1 MIELRITELLTKETI
16 AMDLSAS
23 DKNGVID
30 ELVNQ
35 LDSAGKLSDI
45 AQFKEAIHNRESQST
60 TGIGEGIAIPHAKV
74 AAVTSPAIAFGKSK
88 EGVDYQSLDGQ
99 PAHLFFMIAAP
110 EGGAQTHL
118 DALAKLS
125 GILMDDTVR
134 ENLLQANSK
143 EEILRIIDDADD
155 EATKEEEK
163 EAQKQEDEAQATTGA
178 SANDNANEPYV
189 LAVTACPTGIAHTYM
204 ARDALKKQAEKM
216 GVKIKVETNGS
227 SGIKNH
233 LTQQDIERATG
244 IIVAAD
250 VHVETDRFDGKNVV
264 EVPVADGIKR
274 PEELINTALDTSR
287 KPFKAHGGQKNTDK
301 DSNDEKLS
309 PGKAF
314 YKHLMNGVSNM
325 LPLVIAG
332 GILMAIVFL
341 FDANSFDPKSPEHNA
356 FAEQLWNIGNKS
368 AFALIIPILAGFI
381 SRSIA
386 DKPGFAAG
394 LVGGMLAISGGSGFI
409 GGIIAGFLAGYLTQ
423 GIKYITRNL
432 PQAVEGLKP
441 TLIYPL
447 LSVTITGL
455 LMIYVF
461 NPPAAWLNNLLLNG
475 LNSLSGSNIMLLGL
489 VIGAMMAIDMG
500 GPFNKAA
507 YVFAT
512 AALTEGN
519 AAPIT
524 AAMVG
529 GMIPPLAIATA
540 MFIFKRKFTKEQRGS
555 IVPNYVMGLS
565 FITEGAIPF
574 AAADPLRVIP
584 SMMVG
589 SGVAG
594 AIALGLGSR
603 INAPH
608 GGIIVIAATD
618 FSHIIQTIIALII
631 GTLVSAV
638 LYGLLKPKLT
648 EQEIKASESM
658 DE

>member
-1 MIELRITELLTKETI
+1 MRITELLTLDTI
-16 AMDLSAS
+16 AMDVEATN
-23 DKNGVID
+23 KNGVID

-35 LDSAGKLSDI
+35 LNQAGKLNDVE
-45 AQFKEAIHNRESQST
+45 AYKEAIHQREGQST

-74 AAVTSPAIAFGKSK
+74 AAVETPAIAFGKSK
-88 EGVDYQSLDGQ
+88 AGIDYQSLDMQ

-125 GILMDDTVR
+125 GILMDEQVR
-134 ENLLQANSK
+134 ADLLAAETPEEVQA
-143 EEILRIIDDADD
+143 IINKADD
-155 EATKEEEK
+155 EAVEDEEENDS
-163 EAQKQEDEAQATTGA
+163 AATTTDEEVA
-178 SANDNANEPYV
+178 EDTPYI

-204 ARDALKKQAEKM
+204 ARDALKKQANQM
-216 GVKIKVETNGS
+216 GVKMKVETNGS
-227 SGIKNH
+227 GGIKNH
-233 LTQQDIERATG
+233 LTDEDINKATG

-250 VHVETDRFDGKNVV
+250 VHVETDRFAGKNVV

-274 PEELINTALDTSR
+274 PEELINMAQDDSR
-287 KPFKAHGGQKNTDK
+287 QPFVAKNTN
-301 DSNDEKLS
+301 SQQSTEKS
-309 PGKAF
+309 TEKQGVGKTI

-325 LPLVIAG
+325 LPLVISG

-341 FDANSFDPKSPEHNA
+341 FGANSFDPKSGDHNA
-356 FAEQLWNIGNKS
+356 FAEQLWNIGKNS
-368 AFALIIPILAGFI
+368 AFALIIPILSGYIA
-381 SRSIA
+381 RSIA

-409 GGIIAGFLAGYLTQ
+409 GGILAGFLAGYLTQ
-423 GIKYITRNL
+423 GVKKLVYVSRNL
-432 PQAVEGLKP
+432 PQMFEGLKP

-447 LSVTITGL
+447 LSVTATGL
-455 LMIYVF
+455 LMIYVI
-461 NPPAAWLNNLLLNG
+461 NPPASGLNNLLLNG
-475 LNSLSGSNIMLLGL
+475 LNSLSGANIVLLGL

-519 AAPIT
+519 TAPIT
-524 AAMVG
+524 AAMIG
-529 GMIPPLAIATA
+529 GMVPPMAIATA
-540 MFIFKRKFTKEQRGS
+540 MLLFRKKFTKEQKAS
-555 IVPNYVMGLS
+555 IAPNYIMGLS

-594 AIALGLGSR
+594 AISLGLGSA
-603 INAPH
+603 IQAPH
-608 GGIIVIAATD
+608 GGIIVMLATD
-618 FSHIIQTIIALII
+618 FGHVVQSLIALII
-631 GTLVSAV
+631 GALIGAIM
-638 LYGLLKPKLT
+638 YGLLKAKPT
-648 EQEIKASESM
+648 ENELNALQETN
-658 DE
+658 D

>member
-1 MIELRITELLTKETI
+1 MRITELLTKDTI
-16 AMDLSAS
+16 AMDLSS
-23 DKNGVID
+23 TEKNGVID

-35 LDSAGKLSDI
+35 LDKAGKLNNVTT
-45 AQFKEAIHNRESQST
+45 FKEAIHNRESQST

-74 AAVTSPAIAFGKSK
+74 AAVDTPAIAFGKSK
-88 EGVDYQSLDGQ
+88 TGVDYQSLDMQ

-125 GILMDDTVR
+125 GILMDEKVR
-134 ENLLQANSK
+134 EDLLHANSPQ
-143 EEILRIIDDADD
+143 EVLQIIDKADD
-155 EATKEEEK
+155 EATEEE
-163 EAQKQEDEAQATTGA
+163 EAETQAAATTPA
-178 SANDNANEPYV
+178 TDSDEPYI

-216 GVKIKVETNGS
+216 NVKIKVETNGS
-227 SGIKNH
+227 GGIKNH
-233 LTQQDIERATG
+233 ITDEDVRRATG
-244 IIVAAD
+244 VIVAAD
-250 VHVETDRFDGKNVV
+250 VNVETDRFDGKNVV

-274 PEELINTALDTSR
+274 PEELINIAQDTSR
-287 KPFKAHGGQKNTDK
+287 KPFVAKGNHKA
-301 DSNDEKLS
+301 SNQSGSNEKQGF
-309 PGKAF
+309 GKTI

-332 GILMAIVFL
+332 GILMAIAFL
-341 FDANSFDPKSPEHNA
+341 FGPNSYDPNSSEYNA
-356 FAEQLWNIGNKS
+356 FAEQLWNIGNQS
-368 AFALIIPILAGFI
+368 AFALIIPILAGYI
-381 SRSIA
+381 ARSIA

-394 LVGGMLAISGGSGFI
+394 LVGGMLAISGDAGFI
-409 GGIIAGFLAGYLTQ
+409 GGILAGFLAGYLTQ
-423 GIKYITRNL
+423 GIKKLVSGL
-432 PQAVEGLKP
+432 PQSLEGLKS
-441 TLIYPL
+441 TLIFPV

-455 LMIYVF
+455 VMVYVL
-461 NPPAAWLNNLLLNG
+461 NPPASWLNNLLLNG
-475 LNSLSGSNIMLLGL
+475 LEGLSGTNIMLLGL

-524 AAMVG
+524 AAMIG
-529 GMIPPLAIATA
+529 GMVPPIAIATA
-540 MFIFKRKFTKEQRGS
+540 MLIFRKKFTKEQKGS
-555 IVPNYVMGLS
+555 IAPNYVMGLS

-594 AIALGLGSR
+594 AIALGLGSS
-603 INAPH
+603 IQAPH
-608 GGIIVIAATD
+608 GGIFVIVGTD
-618 FSHIIQTIIALII
+618 FSHVIQSLIAIVIGSIVGAII
-631 GTLVSAV
+631 
-638 LYGLLKPKLT
+638 YGLLKPKVT
-648 EQEIKASESM
+648 EDEIQSS
-658 DE
+658 

>member
-1 MIELRITELLTKETI
+1 MRITELLTQETI
-16 AMDLSAS
+16 AMDLSS
-23 DKNGVID
+23 TDKNGVID

-35 LDSAGKLSDI
+35 LDKANKLNDVSV
-45 AQFKEAIHNRESQST
+45 FKEAIYNREAQST

-74 AAVTSPAIAFGKSK
+74 AAVDTPAIAFGKSK
-88 EGVDYQSLDGQ
+88 AGVDYQSLDMQ

-125 GILMDDTVR
+125 GILMDDKVR
-134 ENLLQANSK
+134 EDLLNATSPQ
-143 EEILRIIDDADD
+143 EVLQIIDIADD
-155 EATKEEEK
+155 EATEEVEEET
-163 EAQKQEDEAQATTGA
+163 ESSVS
-178 SANDNANEPYV
+178 SADTNEPYI

-227 SGIKNH
+227 GGIKNH
-233 LTQQDIERATG
+233 LTNEDIERATG
-244 IIVAAD
+244 VIVAAD
-250 VHVETDRFDGKNVV
+250 VHVETARFNGKNVV

-274 PEELINTALDTSR
+274 PEELINMAQDTSR
-287 KPFKAHGGQKNTDK
+287 KPFVASA
-301 DSNDEKLS
+301 DSSKVQSERNEKQGV
-309 PGKAF
+309 GKTI

-341 FDANSFDPKSPEHNA
+341 FGANSFDPKSSDYNA

-368 AFALIIPILAGFI
+368 AFALIIPILAGYI
-381 SRSIA
+381 ARSIA

-394 LVGGMLAISGGSGFI
+394 LVGGMIAVSGDSGFI
-409 GGIIAGFLAGYLTQ
+409 GGILAGFLAGYLTQ
-423 GIKYITRNL
+423 SIKKVVSGL
-432 PQAVEGLKP
+432 PQSLEGLKP
-441 TLIYPL
+441 TLIFPVF
-447 LSVTITGL
+447 SVSITGL
-455 LMIYVF
+455 LMIYVL
-461 NPPAAWLNNLLLNG
+461 NPPASWLNNLLLNG
-475 LNSLSGSNIMLLGL
+475 LQSLSGTNIMLLGL

-529 GMIPPLAIATA
+529 GMIPPIAIATA
-540 MFIFKRKFTKEQRGS
+540 MLLFRKKFTKEQKGS

-574 AAADPLRVIP
+574 AAADPIRVIP
-584 SMMVG
+584 SMMIG
-589 SGVAG
+589 SGVGG
-594 AIALGLGSR
+594 AIALGLGSS
-603 INAPH
+603 IQAPH
-608 GGIIVIAATD
+608 GGIFVIVGTD
-618 FSHIIQTIIALII
+618 FGHVLQSLLAIAIGAII
-631 GTLVSAV
+631 SAFI
-638 LYGLLKPKLT
+638 YGMLKPKLT
-648 EQEIKASESM
+648 KDEIQSSEAM
-658 DE
+658 ND

>member
-1 MIELRITELLTKETI
+1 MRITELLTKDTI
-16 AMDLSAS
+16 AMDLSS
-23 DKNGVID
+23 TEKNGVID

-35 LDSAGKLSDI
+35 LDKAGKLNNVTT
-45 AQFKEAIHNRESQST
+45 FKEAIHNRESQST

-74 AAVTSPAIAFGKSK
+74 AAVDTPAIAFGKSK
-88 EGVDYQSLDGQ
+88 TGVDYQSLDMQ

-125 GILMDDTVR
+125 GILMDEKVR
-134 ENLLQANSK
+134 EDLLHANSPQ
-143 EEILRIIDDADD
+143 EVLQIIDKADD
-155 EATKEEEK
+155 EATEEE
-163 EAQKQEDEAQATTGA
+163 EAETQAAATT
-178 SANDNANEPYV
+178 SATDSDEPYI

-216 GVKIKVETNGS
+216 NVKIKVETNGS
-227 SGIKNH
+227 GGIKNH
-233 LTQQDIERATG
+233 ITDEDIRRATG
-244 IIVAAD
+244 VIVAAD
-250 VHVETDRFDGKNVV
+250 VNVETDRFDGKNVV

-274 PEELINTALDTSR
+274 PEELINIAQDTSR
-287 KPFKAHGGQKNTDK
+287 KPFVAKGNHKA
-301 DSNDEKLS
+301 SNQSGSNEKQGF
-309 PGKAF
+309 GKTI

-332 GILMAIVFL
+332 GILMAIAFL
-341 FDANSFDPKSPEHNA
+341 FGPNSYDPNSSEYNA
-356 FAEQLWNIGNKS
+356 FAEQLWNIGNQS
-368 AFALIIPILAGFI
+368 AFALIIPILAGYI
-381 SRSIA
+381 ARSIA

-394 LVGGMLAISGGSGFI
+394 LVGGMLAISGDAGFI
-409 GGIIAGFLAGYLTQ
+409 GGILAGFLAGYLTQ
-423 GIKYITRNL
+423 GIKKLVSGL
-432 PQAVEGLKP
+432 PQSLEGLKP
-441 TLIYPL
+441 TLIFPV

-455 LMIYVF
+455 VMVYVL
-461 NPPAAWLNNLLLNG
+461 NPPASWLNNLLLNG
-475 LNSLSGSNIMLLGL
+475 LEGLSGTNIMLLGL

-524 AAMVG
+524 AAMIG
-529 GMIPPLAIATA
+529 GMVPPIAIATA
-540 MFIFKRKFTKEQRGS
+540 MLIFRKKFTKEQKGS
-555 IVPNYVMGLS
+555 IAPNYVMGLS

-594 AIALGLGSR
+594 AIALGLGSS
-603 INAPH
+603 IQAPH
-608 GGIIVIAATD
+608 GGIFVIVGTD
-618 FSHIIQTIIALII
+618 FSHVIQSLIAIVIGSIVGAII
-631 GTLVSAV
+631 
-638 LYGLLKPKLT
+638 YGLLKPKVT
-648 EQEIKASESM
+648 EDEIQNS
-658 DE
+658 

>member
-1 MIELRITELLTKETI
+1 MRITELLTQETI
-16 AMDLSAS
+16 AMDLSS
-23 DKNGVID
+23 TDKNGVID

-35 LDSAGKLSDI
+35 LDKAKKLNDVSV
-45 AQFKEAIHNRESQST
+45 FKEAIYNREAQST

-74 AAVTSPAIAFGKSK
+74 AAVDTPAIAFGKSK
-88 EGVDYQSLDGQ
+88 AGVDYQSLDMQ

-125 GILMDDTVR
+125 GILMDDKVR
-134 ENLLQANSK
+134 EDLLNATSPQSV
-143 EEILRIIDDADD
+143 LQIIDKADD
-155 EATKEEEK
+155 EATEEVE
-163 EAQKQEDEAQATTGA
+163 EDTESSVAPADT
-178 SANDNANEPYV
+178 NEPYI

-227 SGIKNH
+227 GGIKNH
-233 LTQQDIERATG
+233 LTNEDIERATG
-244 IIVAAD
+244 VIVAAD
-250 VHVETDRFDGKNVV
+250 VHVETARFNGKNVV

-274 PEELINTALDTSR
+274 PEELINIAQDTSR
-287 KPFKAHGGQKNTDK
+287 KPFVASA
-301 DSNDEKLS
+301 DSSKVQSESNEKQGV
-309 PGKAF
+309 GKTI

-341 FDANSFDPKSPEHNA
+341 FGANSFDPKNSDYNA

-368 AFALIIPILAGFI
+368 AFMLIIPILAGYI
-381 SRSIA
+381 ARSIA

-394 LVGGMLAISGGSGFI
+394 LVGGLLASTGDSGFI
-409 GGIIAGFLAGYLTQ
+409 GGILAGFLAGYLTL
-423 GIKYITRNL
+423 GIKKLTNGM
-432 PQAVEGLKP
+432 PQSLEGLKP
-441 TLIYPL
+441 TLIFPVF
-447 LSVTITGL
+447 SVSITGL
-455 LMIYVF
+455 LMIYVL
-461 NPPAAWLNNLLLNG
+461 NPPASWLNNLLLNG
-475 LNSLSGSNIMLLGL
+475 LQSLSGTNIMLLGL

-507 YVFAT
+507 YVFAV

-524 AAMVG
+524 AAMIG
-529 GMIPPLAIATA
+529 GMVPPIAIATA
-540 MFIFKRKFTKEQRGS
+540 MLLFRKKFTKEQKGS

-574 AAADPLRVIP
+574 AAADPIRVIP

-594 AIALGLGSR
+594 AIALGLGSS
-603 INAPH
+603 IQAPH
-608 GGIIVIAATD
+608 GGIIVILGTD
-618 FSHIIQTIIALII
+618 FSHVLQSLIAIIIGAIIA
-631 GTLVSAV
+631 AV
-638 LYGLLKPKLT
+638 IYGMLKPKLT
-648 EQEIKASESM
+648 KEEIQNSEAM
-658 DE
+658 ND

>member
-1 MIELRITELLTKETI
+1 MRITELLTKDTI

-35 LDSAGKLSDI
+35 LDKAGKLSDV
-45 AQFKEAIHNRESQST
+45 ASFKEAIHNRESQST

-74 AAVTSPAIAFGKSK
+74 AAVKSPAIAFGKSK
-88 EGVDYQSLDGQ
+88 EGVDYQSLDMQ

-125 GILMDDTVR
+125 GILMDENVR
-134 ENLLQANSK
+134 ERLIHGESPEKVLQ
-143 EEILRIIDDADD
+143 IIDEADD
-155 EATKEEEK
+155 EATKEEEA
-163 EAQKQEDEAQATTGA
+163 EAQENESNAVGATAGSTD
-178 SANDNANEPYV
+178 SDQSDEPYV

-227 SGIKNH
+227 SGVKNH
-233 LTQQDIERATG
+233 LTEQDIERATG

-250 VHVETDRFDGKNVV
+250 VHVETDRFNGKNVV

-274 PEELINTALDTSR
+274 PEELINTALDTNR
-287 KPFKAHGGQKNTDK
+287 KPFVARGDSARGNK
-301 DSNDEKLS
+301 DEKEEKLS

-341 FDANSFDPKSPEHNA
+341 FGANSFDPKSSEHNA
-356 FAEQLWNIGNKS
+356 FAEQLWNIGKNS
-368 AFALIIPILAGFI
+368 AFALIIPVLAGFI
-381 SRSIA
+381 SRSIS

-423 GIKYITRNL
+423 GIKYITRKL

-441 TLIYPL
+441 TLIYPV

-455 LMIYVF
+455 LMVYIF
-461 NPPAAWLNNLLLNG
+461 NPPASWLNHLLLHG

-524 AAMVG
+524 AAMIG

-540 MFIFKRKFTKEQRGS
+540 MLIFRKKFTKEQKGS

-594 AIALGLGSR
+594 ALALSLGSR

-608 GGIIVIAATD
+608 GGIIVILATD
-618 FSHIIQTIIALII
+618 FSHFLQTLLALVV
-631 GTLVSAV
+631 GTLISAL
-638 LYGLLKPKLT
+638 LYGFLKPKVT
-648 EQEIKASESM
+648 ENEIQASEAM